1 MGTRV
6 QAFEA
11 SAPCSFCPNG
21 EAITE
26 PDKEVSL
33 PEFSFQGTCETVDS
47 LVGTLLSADDK
58 ECKQLQEIS
67 PYCGCPS
74 TIPNPCSL
82 CPDGRN
88 VPFPELEIPWLDGAF
103 HGISP
108 TCSLVEAFLANQSA
122 DAQVCELSQVLIASY
137 CGCPALPNRCEI
149 CPGEPTLQDEY
160 KDKVLP
166 FLAIDEL
173 GFTGTCETLYLA
185 QYQLSADQDWC
196 GNGKLVAFY
205 CGCND
210 GVLGYYGTSTTQEQA
225 AVVWVARA
233 VGIMS
238 LIASSIILWN
248 IVRDVQKRSSVY
260 HQMMILV
267 AIFDSIT
274 SLVWIVGPAA
284 IEETNPSTGLSWGIY
299 GTQGSTD
306 SCTASGFF
314 YQLGT
319 SSDLSSILCLSSC

>member
-1 MGTRV
+1 MGALV
-6 QAFEA
+6 QAIDA
-11 SAPCSFCPNG
+11 SARPCSFCPNG

-33 PEFSFQGTCETVDS
+33 PEFAFQGTCETVAS
-47 LVGTLLSADDK
+47 LVGTLLSAHDK

-74 TIPNPCSL
+74 KIPNPCSL
-82 CPDGRN
+82 CPDGSN
-88 VPFPELEIPWLDGAF
+88 VLFPDLEIPWLDGAF
-103 HGISP
+103 DGISP
-108 TCSLVEAFLANQSA
+108 TCSLVEAFLANQPA
-122 DAQVCELSQVLIASY
+122 DDYVCEMSQLFIASY
-137 CGCPALPNRCEI
+137 CGCSALPDHCEI
-149 CPGEPTLQDEY
+149 CPGEPLQDEY
-160 KDKVLP
+160 KDTVLP
-166 FLAIDEL
+166 FLAMDEL

-238 LIASSIILWN
+238 LIASSIVLWN
-248 IVRDVQKRSSVY
+248 IIRDVQKRSSVY

-267 AIFDSIT
+267 ATFDSIT

-284 IEETNPSTGLSWGIY
+284 IEETNPGTGLSWGIY
-299 GTQGSTD
+299 GTQGSTA

-319 SSDLSSILCLSSC
+319 SRDPIHYSLLSLC